1 MHRFIINESKEERT
15 MVQRWHLAS
24 LLIAMILLASM
35 LAACGGGANA
45 PTGTTPGGSSA
56 SPPTTS
62 GGVPPYISTV
72 TFTLTG
78 GAQGPNTA
86 TENAHRTSHT
96 PTQLMVLF
104 RAPNGQDF
112 I

>member
-78 GAQGPNTA
+78 GAQGTY
-86 TENAHRTSHT
+86 TRSENAHGASGL
-96 PTQLMVLF
+96 PSQPMMLF
-104 RAPNGQDF
+104 RDHSRQ
-112 I
+112 